1 MTTLWLALVKLSSWI
16 SRVINC
22 HQTQIIFIIFRINGV
37 LFHFCTNVGFL
48 AFNNLLIH
56 ECNECKAMLFID
68 LFSNCLEYV
77 YGRILYTLDVVCK
90 YLFAVQFLLCYI
102 TIDEFSFMLNI

>member
-1 MTTLWLALVKLSSWI
+1 
-16 SRVINC
+16 
-22 HQTQIIFIIFRINGV
+22 
-37 LFHFCTNVGFL
+37 
-48 AFNNLLIH
+48 
-56 ECNECKAMLFID
+56 MLFID